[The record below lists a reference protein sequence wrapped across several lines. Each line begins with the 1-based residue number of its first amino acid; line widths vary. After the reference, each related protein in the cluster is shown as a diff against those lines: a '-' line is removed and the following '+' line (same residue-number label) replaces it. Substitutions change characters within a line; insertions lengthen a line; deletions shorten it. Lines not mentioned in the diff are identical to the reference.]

1 MTVAQFEQL
10 EDAEAER
17 VIRWRF
23 DELARAGFD
32 PSDALVLAT
41 HLDVDLHVAAGLVS
55 AGCPQNTALRI
66 LL

>member
-10 EDAEAER
+10 EDVEAER

-32 PSDALVLAT
+32 ASDALVLAT
-41 HLDVDLHVAAGLVS
+41 HVEVDLHAAASLVAS
-55 AGCPQNTALRI
+55 GCPHETALRI

>member
-41 HLDVDLHVAAGLVS
+41 HLEVDLHLAATLVS
-55 AGCPQNTALRI
+55 SGCPQETALRI